1 MKWLNLLRPNNQI
14 VGYCCKEDMDVASV
28 IKVIDEHGIMVW
40 WVSWLILR
48 VIWYI
53 YLRLNLWWIK
63 RGFSFSWAIY
73 SIVHAL
79 SFQSCLTLCD
89 LMDCSPPGSSV
100 LGIFPARILEWVAIS
115 ISRGSSRLRDW
126 TCVSYVSWIV
136 AGFFTTNITWEAL
149 T

>member
-1 MKWLNLLRPNNQI
+1 MKLLRPNNQI

-28 IKVIDEHGIMVW
+28 MKVLDEHGIMVW

-48 VIWYI
+48 VIWWI
-53 YLRLNLWWIK
+53 YLHLNLWWIK
-63 RGFSFSWAIY
+63 TGFSFSWAIY
-73 SIVHAL
+73 SIVHAP

-100 LGIFPARILEWVAIS
+100 LGIFLARILEWVVIS
-115 ISRGSSRLRDW
+115 FPKGSFRLRDR
-126 TCVSYVSWIV
+126 TYVSYVSCMV
-136 AGFFTTNITWEAL
+136 AGFFTTSITWEAL